1 MRKRSK
7 GILTV
12 REMVALRECGTKI
25 VRIAEL
31 DGTDHIT
38 IHHHLRKW
46 DKEYGPR
53 KKTNIVLSDLD
64 AAYVAGL
71 MDGDGCY
78 GIYDHPD
85 MQQKNPHIQ
94 LAMTDKDVVTWV
106 AKLIQRKVTYR
117 EPGPGRKPVYAL
129 QLSSTPAVNFAR
141 EVYPYMRLK
150 RKRDI
155 VKKMLCW
162 KKMSSANAAR

>member
-1 MRKRSK
+1 
-7 GILTV
+7 
-12 REMVALRECGTKI
+12 MVALRECGSEVT
-25 VRIAEL
+25 RIAEV
-31 DGTDHIT
+31 DGTDRIT

-53 KKTNIVLSDLD
+53 KKTNVVLSNLD

-78 GIYDHPD
+78 GMYDRPG
-85 MQQKNPHIQ
+85 MKQKSPQIQ

-106 AKLIQRKVTYR
+106 ANLIQRKPTWR
-117 EPGPGRKPVYAL
+117 QPIGKNRKPVYAL
-129 QLSSTPAVNFAR
+129 QLSATTAVNFAR
-141 EVYPYMRLK
+141 EVFPYMRLK

-155 VKKMLCW
+155 VKKMLRW
-162 KKMSSANAAR
+162 RSRVPQANASRL